1 MLGFNGWMLGL
12 AGAVEFG
19 VALAVEFGVAV
30 APEFGVD
37 AMLRLAMLAQE
48 LIAQTI

>member
-1 MLGFNGWMLGL
+1 MLGL
-12 AGAVEFG
+12 AVA
-19 VALAVEFGVAV
+19 VALAVEFGVAVAVAV

-48 LIAQTI
+48 LIV